1 MILIA
6 DDDGDDAWE
15 PYSLLCCLQGTT
27 PLSALSPATN
37 HHHHHGHHEG
47 DDDDYDDDYQPNNA
61 MMMMMMMVIL
71 IHNYNA
77 IMVMIKNMRR
87 IIGNQG

>member
-47 DDDDYDDDYQPNNA
+47 DDDDYDDDY
-61 MMMMMMMVIL
+61 
-71 IHNYNA
+71 
-77 IMVMIKNMRR
+77 
-87 IIGNQG
+87 